1 VAALRG
7 LAFNKEA
14 EAAAMTEND
23 CDVTKPVA
31 TLNFWFSPSTMRW
44 RRHRQRHWR
53 KTCRNFFPWGL

>member
-31 TLNFWFSPSTMRW
+31 TLNF
-44 RRHRQRHWR
+44 
-53 KTCRNFFPWGL
+53 